1 MRDGGPVISA
11 GMGLALG
18 ILWLLTTGCT
28 VGPNYVKP
36 RVETPARWIEL
47 PAGGV
52 VEGPTEV
59 VAWWRLFSD
68 ETLESL
74 VQRAVASNKDLKLAE
89 ARIREA
95 RAARGI
101 VAADAYPGVDVG
113 GSYTRSRGSGSVRT
127 SDGQVTGSENGGS
140 RSRQTQDLFE
150 IGFDAGWEIDLFG
163 RVRRSVEAA
172 EADIQTSEENR
183 RDVLVS
189 LLAEVARSYIQ
200 LRGDQRRVA
209 IAVSNL
215 KSQQKTLEL
224 TVGRYEAGL
233 SSELDVAQARAQ
245 LATTE
250 ARVPELES
258 SARQSIHRL
267 GILLGME
274 PAALLAELGEEK
286 PIPVG
291 PDEVPVGLPS
301 DLLRRR
307 ADVRR
312 AEREL
317 AAATARVGVATAD
330 LFPRFSLTGVAG
342 QDAVGLVD
350 VALPSNTFWRVGP
363 SVRWPLFD
371 AGKIRANIQVQ
382 DARQEQALV
391 RYEQAVLNS
400 LKDVEDALV
409 AYSKEHVSRN
419 ALLQAVEAGRKALDI
434 STELY
439 SRGLV
444 DFLNVL
450 INQRALDATQD
461 QLAQSEQAL
470 STKLVALFKALGGG
484 WDVEELGMAGG

>member
-1 MRDGGPVISA
+1 
-11 GMGLALG
+11 
-18 ILWLLTTGCT
+18 
-28 VGPNYVKP
+28 
-36 RVETPARWIEL
+36 VE
-47 PAGGV
+47 
-52 VEGPTEV
+52 
-59 VAWWRLFSD
+59 AWWTLFND
-68 ETLESL
+68 TTLESL
-74 VQRAVASNKDLKLAE
+74 IERAAASNNDLRLAE

-95 RAARGI
+95 RALRGI
-101 VAADAYPGVDVG
+101 VAADGYPGVDVG
-113 GSYTRSRGSGSVRT
+113 GSYTRSRGSGSVET
-127 SDGQVTGSENGGS
+127 TDGQVTGSESGGS
-140 RSRQTQDLFE
+140 RSRQTRDLFE

-172 EADIQTSEENR
+172 DADVQASEENR

-200 LRGDQRRVA
+200 LRGDQRRIA

-215 KSQQKTLEL
+215 DSQRRTLEL
-224 TVGRYEAGL
+224 TLGRSEAGL
-233 SSELDVAQARAQ
+233 SSELDVAQARVQ
-245 LATTE
+245 LSTTE
-250 ARVPELES
+250 ARIPALES
-258 SARQSIHRL
+258 SARQAIHRI
-267 GILLGME
+267 GVLLGME
-274 PAALLAELGEEK
+274 PGALIVELGEEK

-291 PDEVPVGLPS
+291 PGEVPVGLPS

-307 ADVRR
+307 ADVRM

-317 AAATARVGVATAD
+317 AAATARVGVAKAD

-350 VALPSNTFWRVGP
+350 VALPSNTFWSFGP

-371 AGKIRANIQVQ
+371 AGKLRANVQVQ

-391 RYEQAVLNS
+391 RYEQAVLSS

-409 AYSKEHVSRN
+409 AYSSGHAGRN
-419 ALLQAVEAGRKALDI
+419 ALLQAVQSGRRAVDI

-461 QLAQSEQAL
+461 QLALSEQTL
-470 STKLVALFKALGGG
+470 STTLVALFKALGGG
-484 WDVEELGMAGG
+484 WDVGEVTLAGR